1 MHKIPLFPLNTVL
14 FPKGSI
20 PLHVFEDR
28 YKCMIK
34 YCIDS
39 KSPFGVILIRMG
51 SEVGDSA
58 TPYDVGTTANIVDV
72 NKIENGRLFIT
83 AIGDKVFRIKNLIEK
98 KAFLEANVE
107 FLVDYE
113 NTEKDISETMISKLT
128 ELITRNH
135 RLLLGLKG
143 EFFQDSKIPTDL
155 FELSYFAPSC
165 LLSIENIELQ
175 SLLEESSTKK
185 RLVKSIELLKKNE
198 SFLDELLLK
207 RFNLGDSNMN

>member
-28 YKCMIK
+28 YKCMIR

-39 KSPFGVILIRMG
+39 KIPFGVILIRMG

-185 RLVKSIELLKKNE
+185 RIVKSIELLKKNE

>member
-128 ELITRNH
+128 ELITRNP

-185 RLVKSIELLKKNE
+185 RIVKSIELLKKNE

>member
-185 RLVKSIELLKKNE
+185 RIVKSIELLKKNE

>member
-113 NTEKDISETMISKLT
+113 NTEKDISKTMISKLT

>member
-28 YKCMIK
+28 YKCMIR

-39 KSPFGVILIRMG
+39 KIPFGVILIRMG

>member
-1 MHKIPLFPLNTVL
+1 
-14 FPKGSI
+14 
-20 PLHVFEDR
+20 
-28 YKCMIK
+28 
-34 YCIDS
+34 
-39 KSPFGVILIRMG
+39 MG

-185 RLVKSIELLKKNE
+185 RIVKSI
-198 SFLDELLLK
+198 ELLLK

>member
-14 FPKGSI
+14 FPKVSI

-185 RLVKSIELLKKNE
+185 RLVKSIELLRL
-198 SFLDELLLK
+198 FYHLLDRL
-207 RFNLGDSNMN
+207 